1 MAGIVSFYSFQ
12 PLSPGVMDIG
22 MCALHQPPN
31 ASNSGATDDAKETE
45 TLFHQMNDFSEQFS
59 TAHNFKCSLY
69 SEGKSSRLCGA
80 RSITIELKKT
90 EDGVTSKSEE
100 RYEEVV
106 FSAS

>member
-1 MAGIVSFYSFQ
+1 MQSFMAGIVSFYSFQ

-59 TAHNFKCSLY
+59 TLQLALPCLLPH
-69 SEGKSSRLCGA
+69 G
-80 RSITIELKKT
+80 
-90 EDGVTSKSEE
+90 
-100 RYEEVV
+100 
-106 FSAS
+106 